1 MNAFRA
7 FYEKKYPV
15 LWESSSE
22 LHYLLNLTKRSL
34 ALRQNVDKMLGEWV
48 LESAGYADF
57 PDKKEVKLD
66 EMKSAISSDPTKR
79 YVHHIHANAREEIES
94 RWSEPMLTDEE
105 VSDVLFNDLLQ
116 DNLEKLI
123 EGAGMSVNIKL

>member
-1 MNAFRA
+1 MNAFGA

-34 ALRQNVDKMLGEWV
+34 ALRQDVDKMLGEWV

-66 EMKSAISSDPTKR
+66 GMKGAISSDPAKR
-79 YVHHIHANAREEIES
+79 YIHHIHANAREEIES
-94 RWSEPMLTDEE
+94 RWSQPMLTDDE
-105 VSDVLFNDLLQ
+105 VSDILFDDLLQ
-116 DNLEKLI
+116 DNLEKLV
-123 EGAGMSVNIKL
+123 ESAGLTVDLRL

>member
-22 LHYLLNLTKRSL
+22 LHYLLNLTKRSI